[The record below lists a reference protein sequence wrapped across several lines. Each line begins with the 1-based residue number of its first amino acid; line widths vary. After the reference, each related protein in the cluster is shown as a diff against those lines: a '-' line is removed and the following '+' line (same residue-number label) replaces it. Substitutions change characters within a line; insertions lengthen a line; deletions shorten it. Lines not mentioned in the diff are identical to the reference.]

1 MLAAINKWIIQHRLI
16 VPGDRIVVAC
26 SGGPD
31 SLALLH
37 ILVQLRQ
44 RYPIELKVAH
54 VNHMFRPEAVQEA
67 QFVHAMA
74 TRWGLD
80 CEQAQIDVP
89 KYMEE
94 TGLSGQEAARLVRYR
109 FLQQVAADWGH
120 GKIATGHHRDDQAET
135 VLLHLLRGAGSSGLG
150 GMKAINGAIIRPLLS
165 ISRQQIEDYCQ
176 QQGLEAVQDNSNLH
190 TDYLRN
196 RVRLELIPL
205 LERHYNP
212 ALRESLCRTAEIV
225 GAEQEL
231 VAQMANNKWPDVVH
245 ECEGRISLNIKQ
257 LHQLPLA
264 LQRQIFRKVIE
275 KKQGHLR
282 GIQFLHVEK
291 LIEATF
297 SGAVGIVIELPGGLS
312 VAKGYTNM
320 TLLSEAEAKLETGQA
335 IPTMMLAVP
344 GYMDW
349 NGREIRAIL
358 TDQLDGA
365 VSPQRAVLDWDELRP
380 PLFIRSR
387 QEGDRFAPYGLK
399 GSKKLKDFFIDNKV
413 PRHLRDSVPLV
424 CDEGGILW
432 VAGYRQSERGKVT
445 IATKRYLQLTFT

>member
-16 VPGDRIVVAC
+16 IPGDKIVVAC

-37 ILVQLRQ
+37 ILVQLRP

-67 QFVHAMA
+67 QFVHTMA

-80 CEQAQIDVP
+80 CEQTEIDVP

-94 TGLSGQEAARLVRYR
+94 TGLSGQEAARLLRYR

-150 GMKAINGAIIRPLLS
+150 GMRAVNGTIIRPMLS

-176 QQGLEAVQDNSNLH
+176 QHGLDPVQDSSNLH

-212 ALRESLCRTAEIV
+212 ALRESLCRTAAII
-225 GAEQEL
+225 GAEQEF
-231 VAQMANNKWPDVVH
+231 VTQMANNKWSEVVR
-245 ECEGRISLNIKQ
+245 EGEGRIFLNIKQ
-257 LHQLPLA
+257 LLRLPIA

-291 LIEATF
+291 LIEVTF
-297 SGAVGIVIELPGGLS
+297 SGAVGITIELPGGLLFT
-312 VAKGYTNM
+312 KGYTDM
-320 TLLSEAEAKLETGQA
+320 TLLSAVEAKLESGQSLS
-335 IPTMMLAVP
+335 TTMLAVP
-344 GYMDW
+344 GYADW
-349 NGREIRAIL
+349 NGRKISAIL
-358 TDQLDGA
+358 TDRLDGA
-365 VSPQRAVLDWDELRP
+365 ISPHRAVLDWDELRP
-380 PLFIRSR
+380 PLSIRSR

-413 PRHLRDSVPLV
+413 PRHLRDNVPLV
-424 CDEGGILW
+424 CDDGGILW